1 MKVRVIDLDKEYD
14 RFVLWWAKRELAPPP
29 KIVLRGA
36 VGFAVHA
43 GQVDVVAG
51 WLYIS
56 GNVGFAEW
64 VIANPAVAATH
75 AAANALSIIF
85 SFMAEFAKGQGVTV
99 LLCGTQDKGSLGKFL
114 TAREWHACEGEPH
127 QFLIKA
133 L

>member
-1 MKVRVIDLDKEYD
+1 MKVRAIDLDKEYD
-14 RFVLWWAKRELAPPP
+14 RFVLWWAKRNLSAPP
-29 KIVLRGA
+29 KIILRGA
-36 VGFAVHA
+36 TGFVVHT

-64 VIANPAVAATH
+64 IIANPAIAATH
-75 AAANALSIIF
+75 AAANALSVIF
-85 SFMAEFAKGQGVTV
+85 SFMSEFAKTQGVNV
-99 LLCGTQDKGSLGKFL
+99 LMCGTQDKGSLGRFL
-114 TAREWHACEGEPH
+114 TDRDWHACEGQPH